1 MEPSLGYSSNKHF
14 FFTDREARPIGR
26 GLVLG
31 RGYFQS
37 VQPALDRML
46 INVDISTRAMYRSG
60 KLIDLAL
67 EFLGKPGTPSAL
79 VPRHGLPDRE
89 RIRLQQFI
97 SGITVTMRYRTQED
111 TGRRRV
117 VKKLTRECARDL
129 KFEPADGG
137 TMTVAEY
144 FQTQLKIPLQ
154 FPDVICAEVCTTFS
168 PSSHVFSYHVAL
180 DRRPYPLGA
189 L

>member
-1 MEPSLGYSSNKHF
+1 MEPILGSSSNKHF
-14 FFTDREARPIGR
+14 IFTDREARAIGR
-26 GLVLG
+26 GLVLW

-37 VQPALDRML
+37 VQPANDRML

-67 EFLGKPGTPSAL
+67 EFLGVPGRPSAL
-79 VPRHGLPDRE
+79 APRYGLLDRE
-89 RIRLQQFI
+89 RIRLQAFV
-97 SGITVTMRYRTQED
+97 SGITVTMRYRTQD
-111 TGRRRV
+111 TVRRRV

-129 KFEPADGG
+129 KVELADGR

-154 FPDVICAEVCTTFS
+154 FPDVICAEVCTTFFL
-168 PSSHVFSYHVAL
+168 SSHVFSYQVAL
-180 DRRPYPLGA
+180 DPRRNPFGA

>member
-1 MEPSLGYSSNKHF
+1 MEPSLGYSSNKHL
-14 FFTDREARPIGR
+14 FFTDREARPIGG

-67 EFLGKPGTPSAL
+67 EFLGNPRTPSAL
-79 VPRHGLPDRE
+79 APRYGLPDRE

-97 SGITVTMRYRTQED
+97 SGITVTTRYRTQD

-129 KFEPADGG
+129 TFELADGG

-154 FPDVICAEVCTTFS
+154 FPEVICAEVCTTFS
-168 PSSHVFSYHVAL
+168 PSSHVFSYYVAL
-180 DRRPYPLGA
+180 DRRPYPLRT